1 MVKYREILRQR
12 AMGISIRNIAF
23 SCGCSTATVVTVVD
37 RAKARGLEWPL
48 PEEMNDAAIR
58 AVIYPREPKS
68 DASKAE
74 IDHERVDREME
85 RPGVT
90 LMVLWSEYCDA
101 ALASGKEPYMY
112 SACCQRHRKWAMAN
126 KVAMHIERKPAQEM
140 QVDYVGDTMG
150 VLDLDTGELLK
161 VYVFA
166 ACLPYSGELY
176 AEGFY
181 DMKEESWVEA
191 HVHAFSFYGG
201 SVPII
206 VPDNLKQGVAR
217 NTVEELVVNEQYR
230 RMAEHYGCA
239 IVPAPPPAAP
249 RPRGAGPPAGVSRSP
264 ASVREK
270 ASAVVITPRCR
281 ATRAPGRLSIH
292 AVGYR
297 KNTGDRQTP
306 PARQST
312 IMTVSGGCLCPSGL
326 LNT

>member
-112 SACCQRHRKWAMAN
+112 SAFCQRHRKWAMAN

-150 VLDLDTGELLK
+150 VLDLDAGELLK

-181 DMKEESWVEA
+181 DM
-191 HVHAFSFYGG
+191 
-201 SVPII
+201 
-206 VPDNLKQGVAR
+206 
-217 NTVEELVVNEQYR
+217 
-230 RMAEHYGCA
+230 
-239 IVPAPPPAAP
+239 
-249 RPRGAGPPAGVSRSP
+249 
-264 ASVREK
+264 
-270 ASAVVITPRCR
+270 
-281 ATRAPGRLSIH
+281 
-292 AVGYR
+292 
-297 KNTGDRQTP
+297 
-306 PARQST
+306 
-312 IMTVSGGCLCPSGL
+312 
-326 LNT
+326 